1 MIDKVKLMA
10 MYLPQYHE
18 IPENDEFW
26 GKGFTDWTTVKSA
39 KQYFKDVKQ
48 PKVPLNDNY
57 YDLSKME
64 TLEWQVKLAK
74 EYGIDGFCFYH
85 YWFSS
90 NKQLLQTP
98 AENFLKN
105 KELDIHF
112 CFAWDNAPWKRTWST
127 QFGND
132 WAPIFDDDNVKQKGP
147 SLLIN
152 FEYGTEQDWEKHF
165 NYLLPFFKDTRYL
178 KKGNKPVFILWNYY
192 EIDKIKRMLKY
203 WNKRAVDF
211 GFDGVYV
218 IFKFSK
224 KYETCGLGDASFFYE
239 PIHAGWER
247 SGIFSRIMVKMF
259 RIVTKGRFPRKYS
272 YDVIWMN
279 ILRQAKKYKYNNV
292 YYGSF
297 VNYDD
302 TPRRGADG
310 RLVSN
315 GNPIKFCKYLKK
327 LFCLSKNSG
336 KEFVFLTAWNEWG
349 EGAYLEPDKYDK
361 FDYLKMILKLKR

>member
-18 IPENDEFW
+18 IPENNEFW

-39 KQYFKDVKQ
+39 KQYFKDVVQ

-90 NKQLLQTP
+90 DKQLLQTP

-105 KELDIHF
+105 KELDIDF

-132 WAPIFDDDNVKQKGP
+132 WAPIFDKKLDTENES

-152 FEYGTEQDWEKHF
+152 FDYGTEKDWEKHF
-165 NYLLPFFKDTRYL
+165 NYLLPFFLDNRYL
-178 KKGNKPVFILWNYY
+178 KKDNKPVFI
-192 EIDKIKRMLKY
+192 M
-203 WNKRAVDF
+203 WNKNEPDKVRNMILFWNEKAKLN
-211 GFDGVYV
+211 GFDGVYF
-218 IFKFSK
+218 IG
-224 KYETCGLGDASFFYE
+224 KYSPNNNIDLFDGEFFYE
-239 PIHAGWER
+239 PGLDGWENN
-247 SGIFSRIMVKMF
+247 SFFSKFFVK
-259 RIVTKGRFPRKYS
+259 IQSCLSLNTKPKVYS
-272 YDVIWMN
+272 YKRVWKSLIRR
-279 ILRQAKKYKYNNV
+279 ISNV
-292 YYGSF
+292 ADKAIYYGAF
-297 VNYDD
+297 INYDD
-302 TPRRGADG
+302 TPRRGQNG
-310 RLVSN
+310 RLLRG
-315 GNPIKFCKYLKK
+315 GNPKRFKEFLKK
-327 LFCLSKNSG
+327 VLTISSSHK
-336 KEFVFLTAWNEWG
+336 KEFVFITAWNEWG
-349 EGAYLEPDKYDK
+349 EGANLEPDNVNC
-361 FDYLKMILKLKR
+361 FEYLKKIKEIKG